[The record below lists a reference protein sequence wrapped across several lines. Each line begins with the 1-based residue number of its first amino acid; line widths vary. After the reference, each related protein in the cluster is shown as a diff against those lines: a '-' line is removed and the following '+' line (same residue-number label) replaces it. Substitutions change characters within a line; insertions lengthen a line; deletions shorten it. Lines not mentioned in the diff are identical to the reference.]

1 MRLLKLGFL
10 SLIGACMAACAS
22 QSKASDDFSV
32 DEALT
37 YCHSK
42 VGKTLSE
49 LHRQPDSLVYS
60 MMPRNI

>member
-42 VGKTLSE
+42 VGKTSASFTVSPTPLFT
-49 LHRQPDSLVYS
+49 P
-60 MMPRNI
+60 